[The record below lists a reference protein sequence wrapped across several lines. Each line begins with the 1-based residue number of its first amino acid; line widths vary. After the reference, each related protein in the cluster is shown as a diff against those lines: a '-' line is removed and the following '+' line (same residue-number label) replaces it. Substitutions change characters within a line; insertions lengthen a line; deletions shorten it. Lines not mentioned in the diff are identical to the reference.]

1 MKYFF
6 ERTETASDI
15 TIVLK
20 PHSLYLMFIMLG
32 CWLFNDFALQ
42 SAPMAQIIMPIFIVF
57 MIIRFFSLIK
67 VQKEVIVAMKQG
79 KVTTSGSKFSF
90 ANPFT
95 YTILK

>member
-6 ERTETASDI
+6 ERTETSSTI

-20 PHSLYLMFIMLG
+20 PHSLYLMFLMLG
-32 CWLFNDFALQ
+32 CWLFNDFVLQ
-42 SAPMAQIIMPIFIVF
+42 SVAIAQIIMPIFIVF
-57 MIIRFFSLIK
+57 MVIRFFSLIK

-79 KVTTSGSKFSF
+79 KVTTSGSKFSV

-95 YTILK
+95 YTIVK